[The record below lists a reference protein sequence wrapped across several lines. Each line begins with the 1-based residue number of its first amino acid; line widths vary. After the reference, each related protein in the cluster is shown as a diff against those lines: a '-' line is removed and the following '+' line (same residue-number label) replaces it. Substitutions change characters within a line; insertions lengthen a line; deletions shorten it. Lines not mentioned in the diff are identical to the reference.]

1 MPSRERYLFV
11 CTNRRKDDDPK
22 GSCAAK
28 NSEQIADNLKV
39 AIAKLGAS
47 RVIRSCKT
55 SCLDLCELGAS
66 IVLEPD
72 HVVYGNVKVEDVDE
86 IARATAEGRIVE
98 RLRVTPAAAKVEK

>member
-11 CTNRRKDDDPK
+11 CTNRRADDDPK

-28 NSEQIADNLKV
+28 NSEAIAADLKS
-39 AIAKLGAS
+39 AIAKLGAKNK
-47 RVIRSCKT
+47 IRSCKT

-66 IVLEPD
+66 IVVEPD
-72 HVVYGNVKVEDVDE
+72 HVVYGRVTVEDVEE

-98 RLRVTPAAAKVEK
+98 RLRVVPTKVEK